1 MWAAVIP
8 SRKNQK
14 GVIKMMTNTENKKKI
29 GTIEMAYIAI
39 GAVLI
44 AICSWISIP
53 VIVPFT
59 LQTFAVFLLIMLLGG
74 MKATISVAVYI
85 LVGAVGVPVFA
96 GFGAGLGVLFG
107 KTGGYI
113 IGFLLMGPIFSLMT
127 KLFGKKLLVQIIA
140 LVTGL
145 LVCYA
150 FGTAWF
156 MYIYMRDTGDVGL
169 MTVLSW
175 CVFPYIIP
183 DAAKMAVAVLI
194 SRKFGG
200 RIWR

>member
-1 MWAAVIP
+1 MSELTAN
-8 SRKNQK
+8 S
-14 GVIKMMTNTENKKKI
+14 KKAF
-29 GTIEMAYIAI
+29 TTREL
-39 GAVLI
+39 VLI
-44 AICSWISIP
+44 AMFSALTAVCAWISIP
-53 VIVPFT
+53 FGPIEFT

-74 MKATISVAVYI
+74 MKATISVTVYI

-113 IGFLLMGPIFSLMT
+113 IGFLLMGPLFSLMT

-183 DAAKMAVAVLI
+183 DAVKMAVAVLI
-194 SRKFGG
+194 SKKYGG
-200 RIWR
+200 RIRR

>member
-1 MWAAVIP
+1 MQTKKVKTVEMN
-8 SRKNQK
+8 R
-14 GVIKMMTNTENKKKI
+14 KKI
-29 GTIEMAYIAI
+29 GTTDMAYIAI

-96 GFGAGLGVLFG
+96 GFGAGIGVLFG

-183 DAAKMAVAVLI
+183 DAAKMAVAILI
-194 SRKFGG
+194 SKKFGG
-200 RIWR
+200 RIRGRA

>member
-1 MWAAVIP
+1 
-8 SRKNQK
+8 
-14 GVIKMMTNTENKKKI
+14 MMTNTENKKKI
-29 GTIEMAYIAI
+29 GTIDMAYIAI

-44 AICSWISIP
+44 VICSWISIP

-96 GFGAGLGVLFG
+96 GFGAGIGVLFG

-183 DAAKMAVAVLI
+183 DAVKMAVAILI
-194 SRKFGG
+194 SKKFGG
-200 RIWR
+200 RIRSRA

>member
-1 MWAAVIP
+1 
-8 SRKNQK
+8 
-14 GVIKMMTNTENKKKI
+14 MMTNTENKKKI
-29 GTIEMAYIAI
+29 GTMDMAYIAI

-53 VIVPFT
+53 VVVPFT

-96 GFGAGLGVLFG
+96 GFGAGIGVLFG

-113 IGFLLMGPIFSLMT
+113 IGFLFMGPIFWLIT
-127 KLFGKKLLVQIIA
+127 KLFGKKLLVQILA

-183 DAAKMAVAVLI
+183 DAVKMAVAVLI

-200 RIWR
+200 RIRR

>member
-1 MWAAVIP
+1 MQTKKVKTVEMD
-8 SRKNQK
+8 R
-14 GVIKMMTNTENKKKI
+14 KKI
-29 GTIEMAYIAI
+29 GTTDMAYIAI

-53 VIVPFT
+53 VVVPFT

-96 GFGAGLGVLFG
+96 GFGAGIGVLFG

-113 IGFLLMGPIFSLMT
+113 IGFLFMGPIFWLIA
-127 KLFGKKLLVQIIA
+127 KLFGKKLLVQILA

-156 MYIYMRDTGDVGL
+156 IYIYMRDTGDVGL

-175 CVFPYIIP
+175 SVFPYIIP
-183 DAAKMAVAVLI
+183 DAVKMAVAVLI

-200 RIWR
+200 RIRR

>member
-1 MWAAVIP
+1 
-8 SRKNQK
+8 
-14 GVIKMMTNTENKKKI
+14 MMTNTENKKKI
-29 GTIEMAYIAI
+29 GTIDMAYIAI

-53 VIVPFT
+53 VVVPFT

-96 GFGAGLGVLFG
+96 GFGAGIGVLFG

-127 KLFGKKLLVQIIA
+127 KLFGKKMLVQIIA

-183 DAAKMAVAVLI
+183 DAVKMAVAVLI

-200 RIWR
+200 RVWR

>member
-1 MWAAVIP
+1 MQTKKVKTVEMD
-8 SRKNQK
+8 R
-14 GVIKMMTNTENKKKI
+14 KKI
-29 GTIEMAYIAI
+29 GTTDMAYIAI

-96 GFGAGLGVLFG
+96 GFGAGVGVLFG

-200 RIWR
+200 RIRR

>member
-1 MWAAVIP
+1 
-8 SRKNQK
+8 
-14 GVIKMMTNTENKKKI
+14 MMTNTENKKKI
-29 GTIEMAYIAI
+29 GTIDMAYIAI

-53 VIVPFT
+53 VVVPFT

-74 MKATISVAVYI
+74 MKATISVTVYI

-96 GFGAGLGVLFG
+96 GFGAGIGVLFG

-113 IGFLLMGPIFSLMT
+113 IGFLFMGPIFWLIT
-127 KLFGKKLLVQIIA
+127 KLFGKKLLVQILA

-183 DAAKMAVAVLI
+183 DAVKMAVAILI
-194 SRKFGG
+194 SKKFGG
-200 RIWR
+200 RIRSRA

>member
-1 MWAAVIP
+1 
-8 SRKNQK
+8 
-14 GVIKMMTNTENKKKI
+14 MMTNTENKKKI
-29 GTIEMAYIAI
+29 GTIDMAYIAI

-53 VIVPFT
+53 VVVPFT

-183 DAAKMAVAVLI
+183 DAVKMAVAVLI

-200 RIWR
+200 RIRR

>member
-1 MWAAVIP
+1 MQTKKMKTAE
-8 SRKNQK
+8 KNR
-14 GVIKMMTNTENKKKI
+14 KKI
-29 GTIEMAYIAI
+29 GTTDMTFIAI
-39 GAVLI
+39 GAVMI

-53 VIVPFT
+53 LIVPFT
-59 LQTFAVFLLIMLLGG
+59 LQTFAVFLLIMLFGG
-74 MKATISVAVYI
+74 MKATISVFIYV
-85 LVGAVGVPVFA
+85 LVGAVGLPVFA
-96 GFGAGLGVLFG
+96 GFGAGIGVLFG

-113 IGFLLMGPIFSLMT
+113 IGFLFMGPIFSLIT

-140 LVTGL
+140 LLTGL

-175 CVFPYIIP
+175 CVFPYIVP
-183 DAAKMAVAVLI
+183 DVAKMAVAVLI
-194 SRKFGG
+194 SKKFGG
-200 RIWR
+200 RIRR

>member
-1 MWAAVIP
+1 MQTKKVKTVEMD
-8 SRKNQK
+8 R
-14 GVIKMMTNTENKKKI
+14 KKI
-29 GTIEMAYIAI
+29 GTTDMAYIAI

-53 VIVPFT
+53 VVVPFT

-96 GFGAGLGVLFG
+96 GFGAGIGVLFG

-113 IGFLLMGPIFSLMT
+113 IGFLFMGPIFWLIT
-127 KLFGKKLLVQIIA
+127 KLFGKKLLVQILA

-183 DAAKMAVAVLI
+183 DAVKMAVAVLI
-194 SRKFGG
+194 SRQFGG
-200 RIWR
+200 RIRR

>member
-1 MWAAVIP
+1 
-8 SRKNQK
+8 
-14 GVIKMMTNTENKKKI
+14 MMTNTENKKKI
-29 GTIEMAYIAI
+29 GTIDMAYIAI

-53 VIVPFT
+53 VVVPFT

-96 GFGAGLGVLFG
+96 GFGAGIGVLFG

-127 KLFGKKLLVQIIA
+127 KLFGKKMLVQIIA

-183 DAAKMAVAVLI
+183 DAVKMAVAILI
-194 SRKFGG
+194 SKKFGG
-200 RIWR
+200 RIRSRA

>member
-1 MWAAVIP
+1 
-8 SRKNQK
+8 
-14 GVIKMMTNTENKKKI
+14 MMTNTENKKKI
-29 GTIEMAYIAI
+29 GTIDMAYIAI

-53 VIVPFT
+53 VVVPFT

-74 MKATISVAVYI
+74 MKATISVFIYI
-85 LVGAVGVPVFA
+85 LVGAVGLPVFA
-96 GFGAGLGVLFG
+96 SFGAGIGVLFG

-113 IGFLLMGPIFSLMT
+113 IGFLLMGPLYSLIT
-127 KLFGKKLLVQIIA
+127 KLCGKKLWVQITA
-140 LVTGL
+140 LTAGL

-156 MYIYMRDTGDVGL
+156 MYIYMRDTGEVGL
-169 MTVLSW
+169 ISVLSW

-183 DAAKMAVAVLI
+183 DAVKMAIAVFI
-194 SRKFGG
+194 SKKFGK
-200 RIWR
+200 RLYH